1 MHADH
6 VFRGGPIVTC
16 DKARPAVEA
25 VAVLRNTIVAAGPSD
40 EVNGLVGP
48 QTTVHELDG
57 RCLIPGLNDNHT
69 HPMMFG
75 QSLAQIDATP
85 AALPRLVDVQDAFR
99 RAADEQNGHGGWL
112 IGRGYDDT
120 RLDVK
125 RHPTASDLD
134 AVTGDRPAWLVRTCG
149 HLGVANTAA
158 LRLAGITATTA
169 DPQGGEIDRDE
180 HGEATGL
187 LRENAMQLV
196 SAVLPKPDVA
206 DHKRFLLEAGKKF
219 LAWGVTSIVE
229 ARLDSSVMMSA
240 YQELHRDCALP
251 NRVSL
256 MMLIDPTL
264 DDLVSLGLK
273 TGFGDEWLR
282 IGPAKVF
289 QDGSGGGR
297 TAAMSVPYPGQPDNY
312 GITIYSQE
320 ELNERFVKANRS
332 GFQMTA
338 HAIGD
343 RAISMILTAYETAL
357 ADTPRQDHRA
367 RIEHCGLCT
376 SEILERMVALGVM
389 AAPQASFIY
398 YLGDSYRRNFTEAQL
413 AMSYPLKSWQEAGIP
428 FSLSTDVPVVS
439 ADPMVNLRSAVT
451 RLTQDGEL
459 MGGNQAI
466 GIEEALRAYT
476 IAGAWGTFEE
486 EIKGSIT
493 PGKLADLVIL
503 DRDPRA
509 VPGEELPIVKVEL
522 TMLDGEIVY
531 SR

>member
-6 VFRGGPIVTC
+6 LFRGGPIVTC
-16 DKARPAVEA
+16 DAGRPAAET
-25 VAVLRNTIVAAGPSD
+25 VAVRRNRIVAVGSADETGP
-40 EVNGLVGP
+40 LIGP
-48 QTTVHELDG
+48 ETVVHELDG

-69 HPMMFG
+69 HPMSFG
-75 QSLAQIDATP
+75 ESLFQIDATP
-85 AALPRLVDVQDAFR
+85 AALPRLADVQGAFR
-99 RAADEQNGHGGWL
+99 AAAHERNGHGDWI

-120 RLDVK
+120 RLDVQ
-125 RHPTASDLD
+125 RHPTARDLD
-134 AVTGDRPAWLVRTCG
+134 EATGDRPAWLVRTCG

-169 DPQGGEIDRDE
+169 DPQGGQIDRDE
-180 HGEATGL
+180 HGVATGL

-196 SAVLPKPDVA
+196 SKALPHPGVA
-206 DHKRFLLEAGKKF
+206 DLKRYLLEAGKRF
-219 LAWGVTSIVE
+219 RAWGVTSIFE
-229 ARLDSSVMMSA
+229 ARLDSSAMMTA
-240 YQELHRDCALP
+240 YQELHRDRALP
-251 NRVSL
+251 NRLSL
-256 MMLIDPTL
+256 MMLIDRTL
-264 DDLVSLGLK
+264 DDLVSLGIQ

-297 TAAMSVPYPGQPDNY
+297 TAAMTAHYPDQPDNY
-312 GITIYSQE
+312 GITIYSQD
-320 ELNERFVKANRS
+320 ELNERFLKANRA

-357 ADTPRQDHRA
+357 ADTPRVDHRS

-376 SEILERMVALGVM
+376 PEILDRTKRLGVM

-398 YLGDSYRRNFTEAQL
+398 YLGDSYRRNFTDAQL
-413 AMSYPLKSWQEAGIP
+413 AMSYPMRSWLAAGIP

-439 ADPMVNLRSAVT
+439 ANPMINLRSAVT

-466 GIEEALRAYT
+466 GIDDALRAYT
-476 IAGAWGTFEE
+476 ISGAWGTFEE
-486 EIKGSIT
+486 GIKGSIT
-493 PGKLADLVIL
+493 PGKLADLAIL
-503 DRDPRA
+503 DRDPRS
-509 VPGEELPIVKVEL
+509 VPGETLDQVQVDL
-522 TMLDGEIVY
+522 TMLDGEVVY
-531 SR
+531 TR

>member
-1 MHADH
+1 MRADH
-6 VFRGGPIVTC
+6 IFRGGPVITC
-16 DKARPAVEA
+16 DTAQPAVEA
-25 VAVLRNTIVAAGPSD
+25 VAVLRNKIVAAGSVD
-40 EVNGLVGP
+40 EINGLVGP
-48 QTTVHELDG
+48 DTVVHELDG

-75 QSLAQIDATP
+75 QSLGQIDATP
-85 AALPRLVDVQDAFR
+85 AALPRLADVKDAFR
-99 RAADEQNGHGGWL
+99 AAAEQNGHGGWL
-112 IGRGYDDT
+112 VGRGYDDT
-120 RLDVK
+120 RLDVR
-125 RHPTASDLD
+125 RHPTARDLD
-134 AVTGDRPAWLVRTCG
+134 EATGDRPAWLVRTCG
-149 HLGVANTAA
+149 HLAVANTAA

-169 DPQGGEIDRDE
+169 DPQGGQVDRDE
-180 HGEATGL
+180 HGVATGL
-187 LRENAMQLV
+187 LRENAMRLV
-196 SAVLPKPDVA
+196 SKVLPKPGVA

-219 LAWGVTSIVE
+219 LAWGVTSIFE

-240 YQELHRDCALP
+240 YQELHRERELP

-297 TAAMSVPYPGQPDNY
+297 TAAMSVPYPDQPENC
-312 GITIYSQE
+312 GITIYSQD
-320 ELNERFVKANRS
+320 ELNERFAKANRA

-357 ADTPRQDHRA
+357 ADTPRQNHRS

-376 SEILERMVALGVM
+376 PEILDRMVRLGVM

-398 YLGDSYRRNFTEAQL
+398 YLGDSYRRNFTPEQL
-413 AMSYPLKSWQEAGIP
+413 AMSYPLKSWLDAGIP

-439 ADPMVNLRSAVT
+439 ANPMINLRSAVT

-466 GIEEALRAYT
+466 GIEDALHAYA
-476 IAGAWGTFEE
+476 IAGAWGTFEDV
-486 EIKGSIT
+486 IKGSIT
-493 PGKLADLVIL
+493 TGKLADLVIL
-503 DRDPRA
+503 DRDPRDVRGQDLSQVQA
-509 VPGEELPIVKVEL
+509 EL
-522 TMLDGEIVY
+522 TMLDGEVVY
-531 SR
+531 TR